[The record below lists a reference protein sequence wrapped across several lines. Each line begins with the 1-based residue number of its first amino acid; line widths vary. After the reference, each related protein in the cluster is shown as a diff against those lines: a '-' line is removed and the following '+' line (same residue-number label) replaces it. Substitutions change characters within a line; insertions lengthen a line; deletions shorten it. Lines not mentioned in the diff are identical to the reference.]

1 MFALIFAAGL
11 GTRLRPLTDN
21 MPKALV
27 PLAGRTLL
35 EYQILKL
42 KAAGITDIMVNVHHF
57 PDMIIDYLR
66 EHDNFGCN
74 ILISDERDM
83 LLDTG
88 GGLLKA
94 WRSLL
99 TTNDSLLTSSILA
112 LNVDILSAISLLDVI
127 SAYRPEDLGLL
138 VVKERETQR
147 YLCFDEDNRLVG
159 WTNIATGEVK
169 PKLSTINYPYGASRS
184 EELSTKL
191 AFSGMQ
197 VLSPKVLPLLET
209 YSAQVGQKFSII
221 DFYLWLV
228 EKQAGTLRGLSMN
241 VPMMDVG
248 KIDHL
253 SEAENFAR
261 SL

>member
-1 MFALIFAAGL
+1 MKALVFAAGL

-27 PLAGRTLL
+27 PIAGKTLL
-35 EYQILKL
+35 EWQIRKL
-42 KAAGITDIMVNVHHF
+42 KDAGINDIIVNVHHF
-57 PDMIIDYLR
+57 PDMIIDFL
-66 EHDNFGCN
+66 HVHNNFGCN
-74 ILISDERDM
+74 IMVSDERDM

-94 WRSLL
+94 LR
-99 TTNDSLLTSSILA
+99 TFANEADVPVMA
-112 LNVDILSAISLLDVI
+112 LNVDILSTIRIEDVMA
-127 SAYRPEDLGLL
+127 AYNPQSLGLL
-138 VVKERETQR
+138 VVSERKTQR
-147 YLCFDEDNRLVG
+147 YLCFDQDNRLIG

-169 PKLSTINYPYGASRS
+169 PKLSTPNSQ
-184 EELSTKL
+184 LSTKL

-197 VLSPKVLPLLET
+197 ILSPKVLPLLET
-209 YSAQVGQKFSII
+209 YKAQVGPKFSII

-228 EKQAGTLRGLSMN
+228 ENQAGTLRGLTMN

-261 SL
+261 TL